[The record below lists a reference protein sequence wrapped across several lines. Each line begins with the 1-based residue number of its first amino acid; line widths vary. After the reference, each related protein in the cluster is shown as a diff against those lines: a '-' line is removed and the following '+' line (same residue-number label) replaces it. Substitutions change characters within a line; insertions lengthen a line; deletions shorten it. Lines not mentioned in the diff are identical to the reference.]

1 MEELSRALVQ
11 RMRCPRLVPTGEGAP
26 PLPKSANRPTG
37 AAGPSLG
44 DPRMGRWR

>member
-26 PLPKSANRPTG
+26 LPKSADRPTG

-44 DPRMGRWR
+44 DPRTGRWR